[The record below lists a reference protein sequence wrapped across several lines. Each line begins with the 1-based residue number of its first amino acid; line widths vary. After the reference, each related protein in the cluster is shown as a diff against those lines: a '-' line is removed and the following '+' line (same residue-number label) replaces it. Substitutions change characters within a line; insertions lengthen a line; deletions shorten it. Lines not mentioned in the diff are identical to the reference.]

1 MIVLLLFQAIN
12 TILLPGFKVFRLFF
26 APPVFWSLQYRIF
39 VLMTWETAIE
49 RFRTYMLLERSFST
63 NTIDAYLRDVGK
75 LKEFVHLKEKGLS
88 PVEVHTACLQSFF
101 QWLYELA
108 LSARTQ
114 ARIRSALRT
123 FYRYL
128 MLEDLI
134 DQDPTELLE
143 APRLARNI
151 PEILSPESIQAILEA
166 IDLTTDHGVR
176 NRAIME
182 TLYACGLRVS
192 ELTDLRLTNIFRD
205 VGFIRVLGKGNKE
218 RIVPIGPEALK
229 HIDLYIEGVRRRML
243 RIDPKHE
250 NILFLNRRGRKLSRV
265 SVFTAVKEAASRA
278 GISQK
283 VSPHTFRHSFATHL
297 VEGGADLKAVQ
308 DMLGHESII
317 TTEIYTHL
325 DADYLR
331 ETILAFHPRH
341 QKTPP
346 DNT

>member
-1 MIVLLLFQAIN
+1 
-12 TILLPGFKVFRLFF
+12 
-26 APPVFWSLQYRIF
+26 
-39 VLMTWETAIE
+39 MTWELAIKG
-49 RFRTYMLLERSFST
+49 FRGYMLLERSFSA

-75 LKEFVHLKEKGLS
+75 LHEFVQLQETGLLPTGIETS
-88 PVEVHTACLQSFF
+88 MLQAFF
-101 QWLYELA
+101 QWLYELE

-128 MLEDLI
+128 MLEDQV

-143 APRLARNI
+143 APRLARKI
-151 PEILSPESIQAILEA
+151 PEVLTPDAIQAILEA
-166 IDLTTDHGVR
+166 IDLSTDHGVR

-218 RIVPIGPEALK
+218 RIIPIGPEALK
-229 HIDLYIEGVRRRML
+229 HIDLYLAGVRRRMR
-243 RIDPKHE
+243 RIDPAHE
-250 NILFLNRRGRKLSRV
+250 NILFLNRWGRKLSRV
-265 SVFTAVKEAASRA
+265 SVFTAVKEAAARA
-278 GISQK
+278 GVTQN

-317 TTEIYTHL
+317 TTEVYTHL

-331 ETILAFHPRH
+331 ETILAYHPRH
-341 QKTPP
+341 QK
-346 DNT
+346 